1 MTAPTPHTRA
11 AAEPAPVAVVPAA
24 SAGRIRTLWNGVVA
38 GIAVVVGLL
47 PHVLHHIGFLAGT
60 AVVAGAG
67 GAALFAVLGLAASVP
82 FLLKLYR
89 RFGTWVAPVVAL
101 GVFAVM
107 FALSAFVIGP
117 AINGT
122 DTASVP
128 ATTPATVITTPP
140 APAADAPTDHSSHH
154 Q

>member
-1 MTAPTPHTRA
+1 MTTPTPDTRA
-11 AAEPAPVAVVPAA
+11 AAEPAPVGAVPAEP
-24 SAGRIRTLWNGVVA
+24 SGRIRTLWSGIVA

-47 PHVLHHIGFLAGT
+47 PHVLHHVGFLAGT

-67 GAALFAVLGLAASVP
+67 GTALFAVLGLAASAP

-89 RFGTWVAPVVAL
+89 RFGSWLAPAVAL
-101 GVFAVM
+101 VVFAVM

-122 DTASVP
+122 DTAPVP

-140 APAADAPTDHSSHH
+140 APATDAPTDHSSHH

>member
-1 MTAPTPHTRA
+1 MTAPAPHTRA
-11 AAEPAPVAVVPAA
+11 AEPDPDAAVSAA
-24 SAGRIRTLWNGVVA
+24 SPGRIRTLWNGVVA

-67 GAALFAVLGLAASVP
+67 GTALFAVLGLAASVP

-89 RFGTWVAPVVAL
+89 RFGTWLAPAVAL

-122 DTASVP
+122 DTAPVP
-128 ATTPATVITTPP
+128 VTNTTIVISSTPAATEFP
-140 APAADAPTDHSSHH
+140 ADHSSHH

>member
-1 MTAPTPHTRA
+1 MTAPTPDTRA
-11 AAEPAPVAVVPAA
+11 AAEPAPVAVVKR
-24 SAGRIRTLWNGVVA
+24 SGRIRTTWNGIVA
-38 GIAVVVGLL
+38 GIGVVMGLL

-60 AVVAGAG
+60 AVVAGASG
-67 GAALFAVLGLAASVP
+67 TVLFAVLGLAASVP

-89 RFGTWVAPVVAL
+89 RFGTWVAPAVAL

-122 DTASVP
+122 DTAP
-128 ATTPATVITTPP
+128 APATVITTS
-140 APAADAPTDHSSHH
+140 PAATTGAPTDHSSHH

>member
-1 MTAPTPHTRA
+1 MTAPTPDTRA
-11 AAEPAPVAVVPAA
+11 TAEPAPVAVVPAA
-24 SAGRIRTLWNGVVA
+24 SGRIRTLWNGIVA

-67 GAALFAVLGLAASVP
+67 GTALFAVLGLAASVP

-89 RFGTWVAPVVAL
+89 RFGTWLAPAVAL
-101 GVFAVM
+101 AVFAVM

-122 DTASVP
+122 DTAPAP
-128 ATTPATVITTPP
+128 ATTPATVITTTT
-140 APAADAPTDHSSHH
+140 APAADAPTDHGSHH

>member
-1 MTAPTPHTRA
+1 MTAPAPDTRA
-11 AAEPAPVAVVPAA
+11 AAEPAPVAVSPAA
-24 SAGRIRTLWNGVVA
+24 QSGVIRALWNGIVA

-67 GAALFAVLGLAASVP
+67 GTALFAVLGLAVSVP
-82 FLLKLYR
+82 LLLKLYR
-89 RFGTWVAPVVAL
+89 RFGSWLAPAVAL
-101 GVFAVM
+101 VVFAVM

-117 AINGT
+117 AINGA
-122 DTASVP
+122 DTAP
-128 ATTPATVITTPP
+128 ATTPATVNTTST
-140 APAADAPTDHSSHH
+140 APAADAPTDHDSHH

>member
-1 MTAPTPHTRA
+1 MTVPAPDSWV
-11 AAEPAPVAVVPAA
+11 AAEPAPVAAAPTVP
-24 SAGRIRTLWNGVVA
+24 SGRIRTLWNGIVA

-67 GAALFAVLGLAASVP
+67 GTALFAVLGLAASVP

-89 RFGTWVAPVVAL
+89 RFGTWLAPAVAL

-122 DTASVP
+122 DTAP
-128 ATTPATVITTPP
+128 ATTPATVITTPT

>member
-1 MTAPTPHTRA
+1 MTAPTPDTRA

-24 SAGRIRTLWNGVVA
+24 PSGRIRTLWNGIVA

-67 GAALFAVLGLAASVP
+67 GTALFAVLGLAASVP

-89 RFGTWVAPVVAL
+89 RFGSWLAPAVAL
-101 GVFAVM
+101 VVFAVM

-122 DTASVP
+122 DTAPVP
-128 ATTPATVITTPP
+128 ATTPATVITPPTP
-140 APAADAPTDHSSHH
+140 ATDAPTDHSSHH

>member
-1 MTAPTPHTRA
+1 MTAPTPDTRA
-11 AAEPAPVAVVPAA
+11 AAEPAPVAVSPAA
-24 SAGRIRTLWNGVVA
+24 QSGRIRTLWNGMVA

-67 GAALFAVLGLAASVP
+67 GTALFAVLGLAASVP

-89 RFGTWVAPVVAL
+89 RFGTWLAPAVAL
-101 GVFAVM
+101 VVFAVM

-117 AINGT
+117 AINGA
-122 DTASVP
+122 DTAP
-128 ATTPATVITTPP
+128 ATTPATVNTTST
-140 APAADAPTDHSSHH
+140 APAADVPTDHSSHH

>member
-1 MTAPTPHTRA
+1 MTAPTPDTRA
-11 AAEPAPVAVVPAA
+11 AAEPAPVAVAPAVP
-24 SAGRIRTLWNGVVA
+24 SGRIRTLWNGMVA

-67 GAALFAVLGLAASVP
+67 GTALFAVLGLAASVP
-82 FLLKLYR
+82 LLLKLYR
-89 RFGTWVAPVVAL
+89 RFGTWLAPAVAL
-101 GVFAVM
+101 VVFAVM

-122 DTASVP
+122 DTAP
-128 ATTPATVITTPP
+128 ATTPATVITTPT
-140 APAADAPTDHSSHH
+140 APVTDVPTDHSSHH

>member
-1 MTAPTPHTRA
+1 MTVPAPDTRA
-11 AAEPAPVAVVPAA
+11 AEEPAPVAAAPTVP
-24 SAGRIRTLWNGVVA
+24 SGRIRTLWNGIVA

-67 GAALFAVLGLAASVP
+67 GTALFAVLGLAASVP

-89 RFGTWVAPVVAL
+89 RFGTWLAPAVAL
-101 GVFAVM
+101 VVFAVM

-122 DTASVP
+122 DTAP
-128 ATTPATVITTPP
+128 ATTPATVITTST
-140 APAADAPTDHSSHH
+140 APAADVPTDHSSHH

>member
-1 MTAPTPHTRA
+1 MTAPTPGTRA
-11 AAEPAPVAVVPAA
+11 AEEPAPVAAAPAA
-24 SAGRIRTLWNGVVA
+24 PSGRIRTLWNGMVA

-67 GAALFAVLGLAASVP
+67 GTALFAVLGLAASVP
-82 FLLKLYR
+82 LLLKLYR
-89 RFGTWVAPVVAL
+89 RFGSWLAPAVAL
-101 GVFAVM
+101 VVFAVV

-122 DTASVP
+122 DTAP
-128 ATTPATVITTPP
+128 ATTPATVITTPT
-140 APAADAPTDHSSHH
+140 APATDAPSDHSSHH

>member
-1 MTAPTPHTRA
+1 MTASTPETRA
-11 AAEPAPVAVVPAA
+11 AAEPAPVAVVKR
-24 SAGRIRTLWNGVVA
+24 SGRIRTLWNGIVA
-38 GIAVVVGLL
+38 GIGVVMGLL

-67 GAALFAVLGLAASVP
+67 GTALFAVLGLAASVP

-89 RFGTWVAPVVAL
+89 RFGTWVAPAVAL

-122 DTASVP
+122 DTAPAP
-128 ATTPATVITTPP
+128 ATIPATVITTSP
-140 APAADAPTDHSSHH
+140 APTTGAPTDHSSHH

>member
-1 MTAPTPHTRA
+1 MTASTPETRA
-11 AAEPAPVAVVPAA
+11 AAEPAPVAVVKR
-24 SAGRIRTLWNGVVA
+24 SGRIRTLWNGIVA
-38 GIAVVVGLL
+38 GIGVVMGLL

-67 GAALFAVLGLAASVP
+67 GTALFAVLGLAASVP
-82 FLLKLYR
+82 LLLKLYR
-89 RFGTWVAPVVAL
+89 RFGTWLAPAVAL
-101 GVFAVM
+101 VVFAVM

-122 DTASVP
+122 DTAP
-128 ATTPATVITTPP
+128 ATTPATVITTST
-140 APAADAPTDHSSHH
+140 APAADAPTDHSGHH

>member
-1 MTAPTPHTRA
+1 MSAPTPGTRA
-11 AAEPAPVAVVPAA
+11 AAGPAPVAVAPAA
-24 SAGRIRTLWNGVVA
+24 PPGMIRALWNGIVA

-67 GAALFAVLGLAASVP
+67 GTALFAVLGLAASVP

-89 RFGTWVAPVVAL
+89 RFGTWLAPAVAL
-101 GVFAVM
+101 VVFAVM

-122 DTASVP
+122 DTAP
-128 ATTPATVITTPP
+128 ATTPATVITTST
-140 APAADAPTDHSSHH
+140 APAADAPTDHGSHH